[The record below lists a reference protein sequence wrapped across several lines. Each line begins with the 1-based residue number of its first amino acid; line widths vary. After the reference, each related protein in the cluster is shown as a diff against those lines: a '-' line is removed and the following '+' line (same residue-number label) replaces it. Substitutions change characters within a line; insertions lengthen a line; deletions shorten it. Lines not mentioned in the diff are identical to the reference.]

1 MVSKEKRSKDSDSK
15 MIEKKR
21 SNSRGLGKL
30 PLPLPLPLIAF
41 VLFVCATYKYIL
53 PLKVEMV
60 GWPSQFS
67 PPFNETNRII
77 IQDFFKPYDPSYPTS
92 LPTTTYYRRINLR
105 PLSAHRISRANFTL
119 WLEEQTSISFEKIL
133 ENIGD
138 SDINDLYQQ
147 NVAEGAVIASPSKD
161 KPDYFFQWP
170 RDAAITVNTV
180 ISNLMGSDNAINL
193 TLAKTIVKYLNNSAI
208 LQRIPNPS
216 GEGVGGTDPQLKG
229 LGEPKFE
236 VDNKAFEGNW
246 GRPQNDGAPLR
257 LIATFHFLEK
267 LAKQKIPLSQLLSNL
282 KIDGLSFH
290 DEDSLFENLI
300 RYDLEFVLNNWKV
313 DSFDLWEEVKGRH
326 FFTSLVQLSATK
338 LGIDFMKSNPDRQ
351 KDPLLKE
358 LQRTSTEL
366 NDFLTLEGG
375 FLNPHKN
382 YIVETPSSLNSRS
395 GLDTAVLIASLLTH
409 ADDGETS
416 PYNLPFGVND
426 SGILNTLH
434 ALTSIMAII
443 YPVNHQRYSPRMG
456 VALGRYPEDV
466 YDGVNTSE
474 GNPWFLCTSTAAQL
488 LYQLIHKIYAEESDL
503 EIPVNTWES
512 KFWTSIFEGFEAYP
526 SSLFIGG
533 NNGSDGAFRLVI
545 PYNSPAFHQ
554 TMASLLDYGDSFL
567 DKLRE
572 HVSDN
577 GSMSEQFNKYT
588 GIMQG
593 ARDLTWSHGAL
604 WSSSHFREQVLPL
617 LSN

>member
-1 MVSKEKRSKDSDSK
+1 MVSKEKRSKDPDSE
-15 MIEKKR
+15 MFEEKK
-21 SNSRGLGKL
+21 SSSRGLGRSS
-30 PLPLPLPLIAF
+30 LPLPLPLIAF
-41 VLFVCATYKYIL
+41 VFIVCVTYKYIL
-53 PLKVEMV
+53 PLKVEVV
-60 GWPSQFS
+60 GWPSEFS
-67 PPFNETNRII
+67 LPVNETNRIVI
-77 IQDFFKPYDPSYPTS
+77 EDFFKPYDPSYPTS

-105 PLSAHRISRANFTL
+105 PLAPHRISRTNFTL

-138 SDINDLYQQ
+138 SNINDLYKQ
-147 NVAEGAVIASPSKD
+147 NVAEGAVIASPSRD

-180 ISNLMGSDNAINL
+180 ASNLIGSDDAINL
-193 TLAKTIVKYLNNSAI
+193 TLAQTIVKYLNNSAI

-216 GEGVGGTDPQLKG
+216 GQGVGGTDPQLKG

-236 VDNKAFEGNW
+236 VDNKAFEGSW

-267 LAKQKIPLSQLLSNL
+267 LAKQNMPLTELLSQLNV
-282 KIDGLSFH
+282 DGLSFK
-290 DEDSLFENLI
+290 DEDSLFDNLI
-300 RYDLEFVLNNWKV
+300 RYDLEFIASNWKV

-338 LGIDFMKSNPDRQ
+338 LGLDFMKSNPNRQ
-351 KDPLLKE
+351 KDPLFKE
-358 LQRTSTEL
+358 LQRTCNEL

-382 YIVETPSSLNSRS
+382 YIVETPSNLNSRS

-409 ADDGETS
+409 GDDGEAS
-416 PYNLPFGVND
+416 PRNLPFDVND

-466 YDGVNTSE
+466 YDGAGTSE
-474 GNPWFLCTSTAAQL
+474 GNPWFLCTSSAAQL
-488 LYQLIHKIYAEESDL
+488 LYQLIRKMYAEESDL
-503 EIPVNTWES
+503 EILVNTWDS

-526 SSLFIGG
+526 SPISIGG
-533 NNGSDGAFRLVI
+533 TYGSDCSYRLVI
-545 PYNSPAFHQ
+545 PYDSPAFHQ
-554 TMASLLDYGDSFL
+554 TMVSLLNYGDSFL

-572 HVSDN
+572 HVSDD

-593 ARDLTWSHGAL
+593 ARDLTWSHSAFY
-604 WSSSHFREQVLPL
+604 SSSHVREQVLPL